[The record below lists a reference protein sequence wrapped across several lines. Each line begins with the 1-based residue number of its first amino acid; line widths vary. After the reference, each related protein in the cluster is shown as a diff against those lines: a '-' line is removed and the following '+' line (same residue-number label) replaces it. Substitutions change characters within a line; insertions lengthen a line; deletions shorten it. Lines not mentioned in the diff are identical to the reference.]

1 MGTIGIRLE
10 DKNEWERRV
19 PFSPSQVKRLIE
31 EFKYNV
37 LVQPSKIRAFTDK
50 EYELAGATLTDNIW
64 ETQAIFAIKEIP
76 VDFIYPN
83 NVYVF
88 FSHVIKGQKYNMPLL
103 QKILDLKC
111 TLIDY
116 EKIID
121 DKNRRLVFFGNY
133 AGFAGMI
140 DTLWAL
146 GQRLK
151 EEGFST
157 VFEEVL
163 PAHKYDSLEEAKEKL
178 TGLGKKLENSSLPD
192 FIQPITFGF
201 LGYGNVSSGAQEI
214 LDCFPVEEI
223 KPEKLKDFLKS
234 NKYLKNKLYKTVY
247 YEKDLVTPIDSSN
260 EFELYDY
267 YNHPEKYKSQF
278 DPSPHTVIMNAIYWE
293 KKYPRFVTKKW
304 LQETFINGETPKM
317 KVIGDI
323 SCDVNGAIQGTVKTT
338 ESGDP
343 VFVYDPSNEK
353 AIMGIIG
360 HGPVIMAVD
369 NLPCE
374 LPKESSTF
382 FGDRLVPLV
391 PEIFK
396 IDLNKNFDQQDI
408 ITEIRNAIIVFKGE
422 LTPNFTYLK
431 KYLEA

>member
-1 MGTIGIRLE
+1 
-10 DKNEWERRV
+10 
-19 PFSPSQVKRLIE
+19 VKRLIE
-31 EFKYNV
+31 EFKYKV

-76 VDFIYPN
+76 EEFIYPN
-83 NVYVF
+83 NIYVF

-103 QKILDLKC
+103 QKTIDLKC

-146 GQRLK
+146 GQRFR
-151 EEGFST
+151 EEGHST

-163 PAHKYDSLEEAKEKL
+163 PAHEYNSLDEAKEKL
-178 TGLGKKLENSSLPD
+178 TELGKKLENSSLPD
-192 FIQPITFGF
+192 SIQPLTFGF
-201 LGYGNVSSGAQEI
+201 LGYGNVSKGAQEI

-223 KPEKLKDFLKS
+223 QPDEIQKFLES
-234 NKYLKNKLYKTVY
+234 NEFANNKLYKTVY

-267 YNHPEKYKSQF
+267 YNYPEKYKSQF

-293 KKYPRFVTKKW
+293 EKYPRFVTKQW
-304 LQETFINGETPKM
+304 LKETFTKETNPKL
-317 KVIGDI
+317 KAIGDI
-323 SCDVNGAIQGTVKTT
+323 SCDVNGAVEGTVKTT
-338 ESGDP
+338 ESGEP
-343 VFVYDPSNEK
+343 VFVYDPEK
-353 AIMGIIG
+353 DQAIMGFKG

-374 LPKESSTF
+374 LPKESSSF

-391 PEIFK
+391 QEIFK
-396 IDLNKNFDQQDI
+396 IDLNKNFEQQEI
-408 ITEIRNAIIVFKGE
+408 INVIKNGTIVFKGE
-422 LTPNFTYLK
+422 LTPNFAYLK
-431 KYLEA
+431 EYLQK